1 MHQQHNTT
9 QMNILILGSGGR
21 EHAFALKLSQSTKI
35 NQLFVAPGNAGTH
48 QIAQNIAIDPT
59 DFEAVKETVLVNDIQ
74 MVVVGPEAP
83 LVAGV
88 HDFFLADS
96 ELKHIPVIGPKKDGA
111 LLEGSKDFSKQFMQ
125 KHGVPT
131 ARYQSFTKENL
142 EDGFTFL
149 ETLAPPFV
157 LKADGLA
164 AGKGVLILNSLE
176 EAKAELEEMVANQ
189 KFGEAS
195 TTVVIEE
202 FLKGIELSV
211 FVLTDGI
218 NYKILPSAKDYKR
231 IGEGDTGLNTGGM
244 GAISP
249 VPFADDA
256 FLNKV
261 EELVVKPTVAGLQK
275 DGIDY
280 RGFIFIGL
288 MNDNGNPSVVEYNVR
303 MGDPETEVVLPRI
316 ESDLF
321 ELFEGVANQN
331 LNEKSFSVI
340 DKTATTVMLVSGGY
354 PEAYEKN
361 KEITGF
367 DNLEKST
374 VYHAGTNINEGVVVT
389 SGGRVMAITSLG
401 DSIEE
406 ALEKSYQ
413 SIDAIHFDKMNYRKD
428 IGFDLV

>member
-1 MHQQHNTT
+1 
-9 QMNILILGSGGR
+9 MNILILGSGGR
-21 EHAFALKLSQSTKI
+21 EHAFALKLSQSNKI

-111 LLEGSKDFSKQFMQ
+111 LLEGSKDFSKQFML

-142 EDGFTFL
+142 EEGFAFL

-164 AGKGVLILNSLE
+164 AGKGVLILNSLQ
-176 EAKAELEEMVANQ
+176 EAKIELEEMVSNQ

-211 FVLTDGI
+211 FVLTDGKS
-218 NYKILPSAKDYKR
+218 YKILPSAKDYKR

-249 VPFADDA
+249 VPFADAA

-261 EELVVKPTVAGLQK
+261 EELVVKPTITGLQK

-321 ELFEGVANQN
+321 DLFEGVANQN
-331 LNEKSFSVI
+331 LDEKSFKVTP
-340 DKTATTVMLVSGGY
+340 KTATTVMLVAGGY
-354 PEAYEKN
+354 PEAYEKH
-361 KEITGF
+361 KEITG
-367 DNLEKST
+367 LEKVTEST
-374 VYHAGTNINEGVVVT
+374 VFHAGTTIKDNTIVSN
-389 SGGRVMAITSLG
+389 GGRVMAVTSFG
-401 DSIEE
+401 ETIEE
-406 ALEKSYQ
+406 ALEKSYK

-428 IGFDLV
+428 IGFDLL